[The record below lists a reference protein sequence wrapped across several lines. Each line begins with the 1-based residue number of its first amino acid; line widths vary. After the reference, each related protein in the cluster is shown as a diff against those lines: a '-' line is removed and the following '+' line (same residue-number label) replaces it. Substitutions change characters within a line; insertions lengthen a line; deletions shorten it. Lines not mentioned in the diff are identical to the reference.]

1 MANVIKLTEAQLK
14 SIVKEVSKS
23 TEKVKA
29 PVKATPKKKTVKLTE
44 SQLIEMINKVVSAYK
59 K

>member
-14 SIVKEVSKS
+14 SIVKEVSKT
-23 TEKVKA
+23 TEKAKA
-29 PVKATPKKKTVKLTE
+29 PVKTAPKKKTLKLTE

>member
-1 MANVIKLTEAQLK
+1 MAKVIKLTEAQLK
-14 SIVKEVSKS
+14 DIVKEVGKTTAKS
-23 TEKVKA
+23 
-29 PVKATPKKKTVKLTE
+29 PVKTAPKKKTLKLTE